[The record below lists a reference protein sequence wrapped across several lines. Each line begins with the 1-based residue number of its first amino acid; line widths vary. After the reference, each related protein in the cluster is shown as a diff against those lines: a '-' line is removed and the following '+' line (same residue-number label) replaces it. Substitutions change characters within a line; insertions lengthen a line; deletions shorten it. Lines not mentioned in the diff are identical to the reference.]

1 MDILASRSD
10 AATKALTEYGA
21 AHVVMASAAERVV
34 AMVAAHVFTP
44 GEAIESLAMFASQ
57 YRDKL
62 RALDAKAGT

>member
-1 MDILASRSD
+1 MDSLSERSD
-10 AATKALTEYGA
+10 RATKALREYGA

-44 GEAIESLAMFASQ
+44 GEAIESLDMFASQ